1 MLKLELKIPPP
12 IIMLLSGLM
21 AFLISGRDLNFLL
34 HQANASDNIIE
45 TLIWPLVLLF
55 AGIAIAVS
63 GVLEFKRH
71 QTTISP
77 LNPHRSSRIVS
88 NGIFGFSRNPM
99 YLGML
104 LVLLGWADFLDNFIA
119 FAGALF
125 FILYITK
132 FQIQAE
138 ERILLE
144 NFKGEYQ
151 EYMDRVRRWL

>member
-1 MLKLELKIPPP
+1 MSKLELKIPPP

-21 AFLISGRDLNFLL
+21 AFFISDRDLDFLL
-34 HQANASDNIIE
+34 RQVAASDNIIE
-45 TLIWPLVLLF
+45 SLIWPLVLLLS
-55 AGIAIAVS
+55 GIAIAVS

-71 QTTISP
+71 QTTINP
-77 LNPHRSSRIVS
+77 LNPNQSSRIVS
-88 NGIFGFSRNPM
+88 SGIFGFSRNPM

-104 LVLLGWADFLDNFIA
+104 LALVGWADFLDNFIA

-125 FILYITK
+125 FILYITQ
-132 FQIQAE
+132 FQIRPE

-151 EYMDRVRRWL
+151 GYMDRVRRWL